1 MSSCIPPIEF
11 QTPHHSLTRSEARKV
26 LLSELKQWLTGAR
39 MFVDVE
45 QLLADSTPVETIS
58 ESVYAGH
65 FSTGRLYMVLLR
77 LDPTLDGIWA
87 IKDVGMFCY
96 NICVSHLRGIPS
108 HLSDDLHSL
117 ILGFIDTDLL
127 PDGRVIET
135 IWNHSPF
142 DPLRDAP
149 PLSESDSNLSPPPP
163 MNIFCSIILSYAIFL
178 FVCFLYQKFIQ
189 STRF

>member
-11 QTPHHSLTRSEARKV
+11 QIPHHSLTRSEARNV
-26 LLSELKQWLTGAR
+26 LLSELKLWLTGAR

-45 QLLADSTPVETIS
+45 HL
-58 ESVYAGH
+58 
-65 FSTGRLYMVLLR
+65 FSTGRLYMVLLH
-77 LDPTLDGIWA
+77 LDPNLDGIWA
-87 IKDVGMFCY
+87 INDVGMFCY

-149 PLSESDSNLSPPPP
+149 PLSESDSKPPPPP
-163 MNIFCSIILSYAIFL
+163 MNIFFSIIICES
-178 FVCFLYQKFIQ
+178 
-189 STRF
+189 